1 MEQKEVNKD
10 RIIKYLDNQL
20 SDAERADFR
29 KALDKDAQLK
39 KEFILQKNVWSLSH
53 SIEAFGKS
61 AENTD
66 SKRFLFQL
74 DQKKE
79 EAKSKEML
87 MNRFRF
93 YKAAAI
99 ISITLMIGSIGTL
112 VFNSKG
118 GTADEQ
124 IYYTESYV
132 PKGEKSE
139 LILPDGTHL
148 MINADT
154 RVRVPSDFSRTNR
167 RLWIEGE
174 GFFTVFSDSLHPFI
188 LETPKIN
195 VEVLGT
201 VFDLS
206 CYADEELVKV
216 ALEEGKVMF
225 SGTNNGLVD
234 GVVLKPGE
242 TALYNKFT
250 NSLEVKA
257 TDNAM
262 YVTGWKEGFFRFKN
276 MTFGELVKKL
286 ERQYNV
292 EIEVVDQEL
301 LNERFTGEVNNE
313 TVRRVMQN
321 FALATPFNV
330 SFNGRHIT
338 VSKRKNFK

>member
-1 MEQKEVNKD
+1 MNKET
-10 RIIKYLDNQL
+10 IIKYLANQL
-20 SDAERADFR
+20 SDAERADF
-29 KALDKDAQLK
+29 KGALKNDAQLK
-39 KEFILQKNVWSLSH
+39 KEFILQKNLWSLTH
-53 SIEAFGKS
+53 SIELIGK
-61 AENTD
+61 D
-66 SKRFLFQL
+66 SETSESNRFLFQL
-74 DQKKE
+74 DRKKE
-79 EAKSKEML
+79 EAKSKHRL
-87 MNRFRF
+87 LRRFQL
-93 YKAAAI
+93 YKATAI
-99 ISITLMIGSIGTL
+99 IAIALMIGSIGLLMLKTNKSG
-112 VFNSKG
+112 VEDIF
-118 GTADEQ
+118 
-124 IYYTESYV
+124 YTESYV

-154 RVRVPSDFSRTNR
+154 RVKVPSNFSKANR

-174 GFFTVFSDSLHPFI
+174 VFFTVTSDSLNPFL

-225 SGTNNGLVD
+225 SGTNNTLVD

-242 TALYNKFT
+242 TALYNKRTKAF
-250 NSLEVKA
+250 LVKE
-257 TDNAM
+257 TGNPV
-262 YVTGWKEGFFRFKN
+262 YVTGWKEGVFRFKN

-292 EIEVVDQEL
+292 EINVVDQEL
-301 LNERFTGEVNNE
+301 LDERFSGEVNSE
-313 TVRRVMQN
+313 TVRSVMQN

-330 SFNGRHIT
+330 SFKGRHIT
-338 VSKRKNFK
+338 VTKRKNFK